1 MADREELVQK
11 AKLAE
16 QAERY
21 EDMAA
26 AMKAVTELD
35 QELNNEE
42 RNLLSVAYK
51 NVVGARRSSWRV
63 ISSIEQKAE
72 VEKKAEAEKKGE
84 AEKTPE
90 SEKKAALVKE
100 YREKIEAELK
110 QICQEVRDLL
120 DKYLIPK
127 ASGAEGKVFYLKMK
141 GDYFRYLA
149 EVATG
154 AERNEIVKNSQGGY
168 QDAYDIS
175 LKEMEAT
182 HPIRLGLA
190 LNFSVFYYEIAN
202 LPEEACKLAK
212 TAFDDAIAKLDSLN
226 TESYKDSTLIM
237 QLLRDNLTLWM
248 SDASGEGGIEVEE
261 GEQPAEDKN

>member
-63 ISSIEQKAE
+63 ISSIEQKT
-72 VEKKAEAEKKGE
+72 E

-90 SEKKAALVKE
+90 TEKKATLVKE
-100 YREKIEAELK
+100 YREKIEGELK

-154 AERNEIVKNSQGGY
+154 DERNEIVKNSQGGY

-248 SDASGEGGIEVEE
+248 SDAGGEGGIEVEE
-261 GEQPAEDKN
+261 GEQPAEEKN